1 MKIVHIVYS
10 LGLGGIETMLVNIAN
25 EQVRDNEVHI
35 IVINNLY
42 EKSLVASLDKNVHFH
57 CLKRTL
63 KSKSPIPV
71 LKLNLLLMSLRPDI
85 IHMHTASIAM
95 LLLPVFRKRLCA
107 TLHDVIR
114 KESKKLKYLYKARK
128 VFAISNVVNQDL
140 HKYMNI
146 KSEVVCNGIKPELIN
161 HNAHIGTGVFR
172 IVQISRLDHLK
183 KGQHILIKAV
193 RKVVD
198 DGYKNVSLDLI
209 GEGESMEYLNSLVG
223 ELGLDSHVH
232 FLGAKTQSYI
242 FEHLH
247 EYDLFVQ
254 PSIFEGFGLTV
265 AEAMAAKIPVLVS
278 ENQGPLEIID
288 NGKYGYSFK
297 NQDVDDCAEKL
308 EMFLNHQNDS
318 KMVEYAY
325 KRVCECYNVKITAE
339 TYLAKYKELLAAKIN

>member
-85 IHMHTASIAM
+85 IHMHTASIAR
-95 LLLPVFRKRLCA
+95 LLLPLFRKKLCL
-107 TLHDVIR
+107 TLHDVLR
-114 KESKKLKYLYKARK
+114 DNSRSVKYMSVPKKI
-128 VFAISNVVNQDL
+128 FAISNSVKQ
-140 HKYMNI
+140 NI
-146 KSEVVCNGIKPELIN
+146 MEYIHLETEVVFNGINPSKIN
-161 HNAHIGTGVFR
+161 HEKHANNGVFR
-172 IVQISRLDHLK
+172 IVQISRLEHLK

-198 DGYKNVSLDLI
+198 AGYKNVSLDLI
-209 GEGESMEYLNSLVG
+209 GEGESMEFLNSLVD

-308 EMFLNHQNDS
+308 EMFLKHQNDCTMID
-318 KMVEYAY
+318 KAY
-325 KRVCECYNVKITAE
+325 KHVIGAYNVKRTAQ
-339 TYLAKYKELLAAKIN
+339 TYISKYKEIRM

>member
-1 MKIVHIVYS
+1 M
-10 LGLGGIETMLVNIAN
+10 
-25 EQVRDNEVHI
+25 
-35 IVINNLY
+35 
-42 EKSLVASLDKNVHFH
+42 
-57 CLKRTL
+57 
-63 KSKSPIPV
+63 
-71 LKLNLLLMSLRPDI
+71 
-85 IHMHTASIAM
+85 
-95 LLLPVFRKRLCA
+95 
-107 TLHDVIR
+107 
-114 KESKKLKYLYKARK
+114 
-128 VFAISNVVNQDL
+128 
-140 HKYMNI
+140 
-146 KSEVVCNGIKPELIN
+146 
-161 HNAHIGTGVFR
+161 
-172 IVQISRLDHLK
+172 
-183 KGQHILIKAV
+183 
-193 RKVVD
+193 
-198 DGYKNVSLDLI
+198 
-209 GEGESMEYLNSLVG
+209 
-223 ELGLDSHVH
+223 
-232 FLGAKTQSYI
+232 QSYI

>member
-10 LGLGGIETMLVNIAN
+10 LGLGGIETMLINIAN
-25 EQVRDNEVHI
+25 EQVRGNDIYI

-57 CLKRTL
+57 CLKRKL
-63 KSKSPIPV
+63 KSRSLIPV
-71 LKLNLLLMSLRPDI
+71 IKLNLLLMSLRPDI

-95 LLLPVFRKRLCA
+95 LLLPIFRKKLCA

-128 VFAISNVVNQDL
+128 VFAISNVVNEDL
-140 HKYMNI
+140 HKYMHI
-146 KSEVVCNGIKPELIN
+146 KSEVVCNGIKPELIT
-161 HNAHIGTGVFR
+161 HNAHVSAGVFR

-198 DGYKNVSLDLI
+198 DGYKNISLDLI
-209 GEGESMEYLNSLVG
+209 GEGESMEYLNSLVD
-223 ELGLDSHVH
+223 ELGLDGYVH
-232 FLGAKTQSYI
+232 FLGSQTQSYI
-242 FEHLH
+242 FKHLH

-265 AEAMAAKIPVLVS
+265 AEAMAAKVPVLVS

-288 NGKYGYSFK
+288 NGRYGYSFK
-297 NQDVDDCAEKL
+297 NQDVDDCVEKL
-308 EMFLNHQNDS
+308 EIFLNHQNDT

-325 KRVCECYNVKITAE
+325 KRVCECYNVRITAE
-339 TYLAKYKELLAAKIN
+339 TYLAKYKDLLTHP